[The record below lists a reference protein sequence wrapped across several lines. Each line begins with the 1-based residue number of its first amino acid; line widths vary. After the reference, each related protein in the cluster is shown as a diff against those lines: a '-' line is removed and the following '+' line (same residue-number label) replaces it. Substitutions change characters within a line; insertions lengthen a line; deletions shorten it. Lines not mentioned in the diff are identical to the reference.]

1 MANRLREYLMK
12 ISDITKFK
20 HLAQDKISR
29 TANPAI
35 VRNSTILF
43 KTIQELQKKLPQ
55 ISF

>member
-43 KTIQELQKKLPQ
+43 KTIQELQKKDKK
-55 ISF
+55 